1 MTLPMVKAVLRNK
14 PCQWASDHG
23 IEASRQEAPFTYSIE
38 KEVLLIECKGRK
50 RTVVTFD
57 GNIVCI
63 RRGRRVERRLP
74 VAKIQSIW
82 WRPGHIRFDM
92 EGSTVS
98 MRAYDKVDF
107 SRRQTQEFLALR
119 DAIESAIIET
129 HGGPRP
135 EPR

>member
-1 MTLPMVKAVLRNK
+1 M
-14 PCQWASDHG
+14 
-23 IEASRQEAPFTYSIE
+23 
-38 KEVLLIECKGRK
+38 IECKGRK

-129 HGGPRP
+129 HGGPRTGTSLIP
-135 EPR
+135 ITVTE